1 MKGKKYKKDEQ
12 DSCIDM
18 ALEDKIF
25 YSMKGVG

>member
-1 MKGKKYKKDEQ
+1 MKGKKFKKDEQ
-12 DSCIDM
+12 DSSIDM